1 MTRCARGRERESPE
15 EGVKE
20 KKRRK
25 VRKSWRAFLVTF
37 RLSEPSPSSFYPL
50 VSSSPFP
57 ILPLLFVTPCS
68 GKPVASPPA
77 LTPSFARLLPREIR
91 VTLFRPTYLA
101 KRNSAAVPLRKE
113 PPERSSRELFK
124 KISSL
129 LWECSFFGFQRTSP
143 LMSL

>member
-1 MTRCARGRERESPE
+1 MTRCARGRERETPE

-37 RLSEPSPSSFYPL
+37 RLSEPPPSSLYPL

-57 ILPLLFVTPCS
+57 ILPSPLCDPVFGQTCRISPGAHPFLRATSSS
-68 GKPVASPPA
+68 GNSRYPLPA
-77 LTPSFARLLPREIR
+77 
-91 VTLFRPTYLA
+91 YLA